1 MKSIFLVPA
10 TLVAVLSCAGAFT
23 SVSQSAVLNCK
34 SLVSCNA
41 GADQIDQELAKARE
55 LLAAA
60 KQQIAAM
67 EKGTED
73 PESPQTGKTPFFAKV
88 NGTDKRESV
97 VKSKDDK
104 GLITVNGDKM
114 AKLSEDESWQA
125 RPLGEVFENELDE
138 DEDVYSLASKQLGE
152 RDVAASIW
160 NLRKTMQAE
169 DYQRIF
175 DKKNRFI
182 GEDI

>member
-1 MKSIFLVPA
+1 MRSIFLLPVN
-10 TLVAVLSCAGAFT
+10 LSLVLSYVGAFT
-23 SVSQSAVLNCK
+23 ALSQPCAINKSMVL
-34 SLVSCNA
+34 CNA

-60 KQQIAAM
+60 KEQLSAM
-67 EKGTED
+67 ENGTEN
-73 PESPQTGKTPFFAKV
+73 PQSTQANTTPFFAKE
-88 NGTDKRESV
+88 NDKRESV
-97 VKSKDDK
+97 VKSKNDE

-114 AKLSEDESWQA
+114 AKLSEEESWEA
-125 RPLGEVFENELDE
+125 RRLGEVFENELDE

-160 NLRKTMQAE
+160 NLRKTMQTE
-169 DYQRIF
+169 DYKRIF
-175 DKKNRFI
+175 DKNNRFI

>member
-1 MKSIFLVPA
+1 MRSIFLVPA
-10 TLVAVLSCAGAFT
+10 ELVVLLSFAGAFT
-23 SVSQSAVLNCK
+23 PTLQPGVLNCR
-34 SLVSCNA
+34 SLVSCNV

-67 EKGTED
+67 EKETENSE
-73 PESPQTGKTPFFAKV
+73 PPQTETTPFFAKV
-88 NGTDKRESV
+88 NGIDKRESV
-97 VKSKDDK
+97 VKTKDDK

-160 NLRKTMQAE
+160 
-169 DYQRIF
+169 
-175 DKKNRFI
+175 
-182 GEDI
+182 